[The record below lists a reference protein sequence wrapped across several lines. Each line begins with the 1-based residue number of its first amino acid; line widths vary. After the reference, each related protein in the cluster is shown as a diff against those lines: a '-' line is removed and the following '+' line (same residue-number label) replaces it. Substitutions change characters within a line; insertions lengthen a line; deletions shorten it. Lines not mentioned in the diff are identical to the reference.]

1 MAKVH
6 WFSERRKRQ
15 ASWLFLGSVAFILL
29 LLLFSKCSSSNNQ
42 SGSSGAA
49 GGVSADPVMSGSAA
63 PTSGSWTC
71 CV

>member
-29 LLLFSKCSSSNNQ
+29 LLLFRSVLLQ
-42 SGSSGAA
+42 IIRVVLRGQQ
-49 GGVSADPVMSGSAA
+49 VV
-63 PTSGSWTC
+63 
-71 CV
+71 